1 MRFAQAPVLSLSFA
15 LLAGCVTVGR
25 DFDTTHA
32 NEIRAAEHD
41 KAQIKA
47 WFGAPRFTTTFAR
60 NGKGC
65 VERWRYEY
73 ATATLGASGR
83 AKALVVDFDGS
94 GRVCDYAFS
103 TGS

>member
-1 MRFAQAPVLSLSFA
+1 MRLHQVPVLSVA

-32 NEIRAAEHD
+32 NDIRAAEHD
-41 KAQIKA
+41 KSQITS
-47 WFGAPRFTTTFAR
+47 WFGAPRFTTRFDR
-60 NGKGC
+60 NAKGC

-73 ATATLGASGR
+73 ATATVGSSGR
-83 AKALVVDFDGS
+83 AKALVVDFDTN

-103 TGS
+103 TGG